1 MTKKKNHL
9 AMKDAFKVL
18 SFLFAAVLVSACS
31 KKIVFPTSEVVP
43 AAEVVLEV
51 EPDDNDNYK
60 IELEVDNL
68 ASPRRLTPPR
78 RTYAVWAVT
87 ERNGTIN
94 LGNLNVSDDNNASL
108 KATTPFKP
116 IRVFITAE
124 DDRNVVTPSTQV
136 VLNSDN
142 FEVD

>member
-9 AMKDAFKVL
+9 AIKDAFKVL
-18 SFLFAAVLVSACS
+18 SFLFAAVLVTACS

-43 AAEVVLEV
+43 AAEAVLKV
-51 EPDDNDNYK
+51 NPDDNDNYK
-60 IELEVDNL
+60 IDLEVDNL
-68 ASPRRLTPPR
+68 ASARRLTPAR
-78 RTYAVWAVT
+78 RAYVVWAVT

-94 LGNLNVSDDNNASL
+94 LGNLNVSDDNDASL

-116 IRVFITAE
+116 TRVFITAE
-124 DDRNVVTPSTQV
+124 DGTDVVTPSTQV
-136 VLNSDN
+136 VLNSDD